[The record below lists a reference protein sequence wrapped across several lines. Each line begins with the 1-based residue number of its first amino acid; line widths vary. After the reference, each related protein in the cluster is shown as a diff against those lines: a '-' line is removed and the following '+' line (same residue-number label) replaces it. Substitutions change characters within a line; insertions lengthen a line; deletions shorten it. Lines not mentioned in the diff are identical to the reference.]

1 MTKRN
6 TRVAFIK
13 RTPSPPP
20 QLTPATWRAI
30 SMEELKSFNEKRLE
44 KARDAH
50 DFVRHI
56 PAPFQTPPPS
66 CEFDSLQIRSESL
79 RLPPGR
85 QDATRAYGH
94 TERAR
99 THTSTHVGYVP
110 RLTPP
115 ARKRYT
121 VETTS
126 AVRCAVGT
134 RDLCL
139 LIDCVCVH
147 EVLSVQYN
155 WDRPRGPTE
164 THTTRDGL

>member
-50 DFVRHI
+50 DFV
-56 PAPFQTPPPS
+56 AA

-79 RLPPGR
+79 GYLPV
-85 QDATRAYGH
+85 D
-94 TERAR
+94 R
-99 THTSTHVGYVP
+99 TLH
-110 RLTPP
+110 
-115 ARKRYT
+115 
-121 VETTS
+121 
-126 AVRCAVGT
+126 
-134 RDLCL
+134 
-139 LIDCVCVH
+139 
-147 EVLSVQYN
+147 
-155 WDRPRGPTE
+155 GPTDIQSARVP
-164 THTTRDGL
+164 THRHMSVMYHG